1 MSSKTTRDTPVR
13 WLLSPA
19 TNSPERGNAV
29 TMAALRI
36 LLGLLWLYNVSWK
49 RPLDFGK
56 DGGNGLYGFTKDAV
70 DHPVFPPYSWV
81 VDTFVLPNFA
91 AFGWM
96 VLVVETLLAVLLLTG
111 TLVRVAALV
120 GVGQSLAI
128 GLSVAQTPG
137 EWPWS
142 YWLMIGAHLVLV
154 LGVSGAFLAV
164 DGARAKN
171 GRSTT
176 LTTPPVSLL
185 QLWGVVVGI
194 AGFVALLLGIGN
206 SPFAAQGA
214 ALGGSGL
221 SISLGRYNLVGAVLL
236 IVIAVL
242 MVAAATLRR
251 SMLAMAAAGVAVL
264 GALSLYVQLPW
275 TDPFLGGSNTSAA
288 FLLCAAVV
296 SAMLAPTLDRQPT
309 EREVHAH
316 D

>member
-1 MSSKTTRDTPVR
+1 MSSTTTRDTPVR

-19 TNSPERGNAV
+19 TGSPGHGNAI

-49 RPLDFGK
+49 RPLDFGQ
-56 DGGNGLYGFTKDAV
+56 DSGSGLYGFTKDAV
-70 DHPVFPPYSWV
+70 DHPVFPPYSWI

-96 VLVVETLLAVLLLTG
+96 VLIAETLLAVLLLTG
-111 TLVRVAALV
+111 TFVRVAALV

-164 DGARAKN
+164 DGARAKS
-171 GRSTT
+171 GQPAAH
-176 LTTPPVSLL
+176 TTPPVRLL
-185 QLWGVVVGI
+185 QLWGAVVAI
-194 AGFVALLLGIGN
+194 AGVVALVLGVGS
-206 SPFAAQGA
+206 SPFTASGA

-221 SISLGRYNLVGAVLL
+221 SISLGRYNLVAAVLL
-236 IVIAVL
+236 IVIGAL

-251 SMLAMAAAGVAVL
+251 SVLAMAAAGVAVL
-264 GALSLYVQLPW
+264 AALSLYVQLPW
-275 TDPFLGGSNTSAA
+275 TDPLLGGNNTSAA
-288 FLLCAAVV
+288 FLLCAALV
-296 SAMLAPTLDRQPT
+296 SAMLAPLL
-309 EREVHAH
+309 HATPGQEAH
-316 D
+316 APS